1 MALFNKVEQLLDD
14 LNLLLS
20 GIYSQLYDKK
30 AIMKDVNKAFF

>member
-1 MALFNKVEQLLDD
+1 MALFNKVEQLPDD
-14 LNLLLS
+14 LNLLS